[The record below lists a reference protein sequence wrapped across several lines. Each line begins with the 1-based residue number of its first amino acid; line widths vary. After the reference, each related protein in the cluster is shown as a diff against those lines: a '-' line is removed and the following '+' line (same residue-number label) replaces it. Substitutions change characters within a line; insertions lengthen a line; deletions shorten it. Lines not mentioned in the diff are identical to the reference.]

1 MSVLLTGGAGY
12 IGSHTALAL
21 IEAGEKVVV
30 ADNLCNASR
39 EAIRRVE
46 EMTGTEIPFYEAD
59 VADTAAM
66 NALFEREEIES
77 VIHFAGLK
85 AVGESVEKPLLYYRN
100 NLDSTLT
107 LLETMERFG
116 VRRLVFS
123 SSATVY
129 RDGNAPF
136 SEDSPLSG
144 SCPYGRSKLM
154 IEQIIGD
161 VCAASALSA
170 VILRYF
176 NPVGAH
182 PSGRI
187 GEDPSGVPA
196 NLMPYISQTA
206 SGKRQ
211 ALTVFG
217 GDYPTRD
224 GTGERDYLHICDLA
238 EGHLSALRYCREHEG
253 AEVFNLG
260 RGESVTVLELIRA
273 WNRANDMDIPY
284 VLGSRREGDVAVTYA
299 NADKAKKMLH
309 WEARRSVEDMCRD
322 AWNWQKQNPDGYR

>member
-238 EGHLSALRYCREHEG
+238 EGHLSALRYCREHGG

-273 WNRANDMDIPY
+273 
-284 VLGSRREGDVAVTYA
+284 
-299 NADKAKKMLH
+299 
-309 WEARRSVEDMCRD
+309 
-322 AWNWQKQNPDGYR
+322 